1 MLDETFFEMHRAVEL
16 FRRECIADY
25 WEKHKAAD
33 PIAPLSQ
40 RQISLLMLIHAQQ
53 PCTLSEVMTRC
64 GLSASAA
71 SAAVDKLVR
80 AGLVRRE
87 LNEENRRSVNISIEP
102 AIRSSLEAVDANFRT
117 RLAEL
122 FKDCTESELAAITQA
137 AEIVCRRLSRRKP

>member
-102 AIRSSLEAVDANFRT
+102 AIRSTLEEVDADFRA
-117 RLAEL
+117 RLAEF
-122 FKDCTESELAAITQA
+122 FKDCTESELSAIAQA
-137 AEIVCRRLSRRKP
+137 AEIVCRRLNRRKP

>member
-87 LNEENRRSVNISIEP
+87 LNEEHRRSVN
-102 AIRSSLEAVDANFRT
+102 SSLEAVDANFRT